1 VNLETTKSAK
11 FTFRKYES
19 QPLKRSPMKKLS
31 FLTIA
36 VFIISVS
43 STQAQ
48 GFHLG
53 IKAGTNISQ
62 LTGRA
67 FDEGFQ
73 WNFMAGA
80 FAELNFSHHWG
91 IQPELLFSQTST
103 QTASNFDDVY
113 QEGIN
118 SRGVKLNYMSIPI
131 LLTYKLPIPVIS
143 LQAGPQFGILLNTSD
158 NITTNAGN
166 AFKSGNFSMV
176 IGAQVNLG
184 AFQGGARYVYGF
196 TNVANI
202 SSIESVDSW
211 KTRTVQLYVGLRI
224 F

>member
-1 VNLETTKSAK
+1 
-11 FTFRKYES
+11 
-19 QPLKRSPMKKLS
+19 MKKLI

-43 STQAQ
+43 NIQAQ

-53 IKAGTNISQ
+53 IKAGTNVAEM
-62 LTGRA
+62 TGRS

-91 IQPELLFSQTST
+91 IQPELLFSQTTT
-103 QTASNFDDVY
+103 QTASDFDDVY
-113 QEGIN
+113 EEGIN
-118 SRGVKLNYMSIPI
+118 SRGVKLNYLTIPI
-131 LLTYKLPIPVIS
+131 LLTYKLPVEIIS
-143 LQAGPQFGILLNTSD
+143 LQAGPQFGILMNTSD

-166 AFKSGNFSMV
+166 AFKSGEFSMV
-176 IGAQVNLG
+176 LGAQVNLG
-184 AFQGGARYVYGF
+184 GFKGGARYIYGF
-196 TNVANI
+196 TNVADI

-211 KTRTVQLYVGLRI
+211 KSRTIQLYIGLRI